1 VEVLWWLVPPLV
13 ATTLAMVWV
22 GSVGRDRDETREDA
36 DEALARMQ
44 KALAKPAPRPLRSVS
59 PPPAERTHGV
69 AVRRSARS
77 AYSARSP
84 ESRAGVTR

>member
-1 VEVLWWLVPPLV
+1 MEVLWWLVPPLV

-22 GSVGRDRDETREDA
+22 GIVGRNRDEARDDT

-44 KALAKPAPRPLRSVS
+44 KALARSGPRALRSVS
-59 PPPAERTHGV
+59 PPAPERTHGV
-69 AVRRSARS
+69 AVRRSTGS
-77 AYSARSP
+77 TPSP